1 MIHQIIRI
9 FPLGVLSKSFPN
21 QVNVGYLPPIT
32 DSPTKMKV
40 TYVAIYR
47 SLDIM
52 NELDIKFIFLE
63 VDQATYTKVLDAM
76 FKVDAERFEILKKV
90 IPRMGGFRID
100 ICVLRTIYEQF
111 DKCGIIQLL
120 FIAGIEGKVRLR

>member
-1 MIHQIIRI
+1 
-9 FPLGVLSKSFPN
+9 
-21 QVNVGYLPPIT
+21 
-32 DSPTKMKV
+32 MKL

-76 FKVDAERFEILKKV
+76 FKVDAEGFEILKKV
-90 IPRMGGFRID
+90 IPRMGGFLID
-100 ICVLRTIYEQF
+100 ICVLTTIYEQCN
-111 DKCGIIQLL
+111 KCGIIHLL
-120 FIAGIEGKVRLR
+120 FTAGIEGKVRLR

>member
-1 MIHQIIRI
+1 
-9 FPLGVLSKSFPN
+9 
-21 QVNVGYLPPIT
+21 
-32 DSPTKMKV
+32 MKV

-63 VDQATYTKVLDAM
+63 VDQATYTKVLDIMNELDIKFIFLEVDQATYTKVLDAM
-76 FKVDAERFEILKKV
+76 FKVDAEGFEILKKV

-111 DKCGIIQLL
+111 NKCGIIQLL
-120 FIAGIEGKVRLR
+120 FTAGIEGKVRLR